1 MLKRTLLVDSYELEA
16 VAQTM
21 GLDYDT
27 YYPLVEELNAVVE
40 DGECIK
46 EYKKKDMQEYRKYYS
61 KGSLEILEKFF
72 ETHNVT
78 EFVIVATY

>member
-16 VAQTM
+16 VAETM
-21 GLDYDT
+21 GMNYDT
-27 YYPLVEELNAVVE
+27 YYPLVEELDAVVE

-46 EYKKKDMQEYRKYYS
+46 EYKKKDLPEYRKYYS
-61 KGSLEILEKFF
+61 KKSLEILEKFF
-72 ETHNVT
+72 EIHNVN

>member
-1 MLKRTLLVDSYELEA
+1 MLKRTLLIDSYELES
-16 VAQTM
+16 VAQQL
-21 GLDYDT
+21 GLSYDT

-61 KGSLEILEKFF
+61 KQSLEILEKFF
-72 ETHNVT
+72 EIHNVN

>member
-1 MLKRTLLVDSYELEA
+1 MLKRTLLIDSYELEN
-16 VAQTM
+16 VAQQL
-21 GLDYDT
+21 GLNYDT

-61 KGSLEILEKFF
+61 KQSLEILEKFF
-72 ETHNVT
+72 EIHNVN

>member
-1 MLKRTLLVDSYELEA
+1 MLKKTLLIDSYELE
-16 VAQTM
+16 VVGETM
-21 GLDYDT
+21 GLNYDT
-27 YYPLVEELNAVVE
+27 YYPLVEELDAVVE

-46 EYKKKDMQEYRKYYS
+46 EYKKKDLHEYRKYYS

-78 EFVIVATY
+78 EFVIVARY